1 MNKKTTARI
10 IHKKMNS
17 WLKTIKDEELRKDVS
32 ESLIVS
38 GGCIASLL
46 SSEDV
51 NDYDV
56 YIRSMDVLMRLTTY
70 YGITGYDGR
79 EAERLLEEYDA
90 ARPDNSEES
99 AKGIFLRNMKPDQV
113 KLDVDSSGHL
123 TEYKEENEVPYRLIF
138 TSQNAMS
145 LSDDLQI
152 VTRFTGTAEEI
163 HKNYDFVHATNYF
176 TMEDGLVCNEKA
188 LMSLLTKTLYYQ
200 GSLYPLTSIIR
211 MKKFILRKWQI
222 NAGEILKII
231 FQISKL
237 DLEDIDVLEEQLI
250 GVDVAYFASLISTLR
265 GGQGLTEEF
274 LREEIEKL
282 FN

>member
-1 MNKKTTARI
+1 
-10 IHKKMNS
+10 MNS

-46 SSEDV
+46 SSEEV

-70 YGITGYDGR
+70 YGVTGYDGR

-237 DLEDIDVLEEQLI
+237 DLENIDVLEEQLI
-250 GVDVAYFASLISTLR
+250 GVDVAYFAKLISTLR

>member
-1 MNKKTTARI
+1 
-10 IHKKMNS
+10 
-17 WLKTIKDEELRKDVS
+17 
-32 ESLIVS
+32 
-38 GGCIASLL
+38 
-46 SSEDV
+46 
-51 NDYDV
+51 
-56 YIRSMDVLMRLTTY
+56 
-70 YGITGYDGR
+70 
-79 EAERLLEEYDA
+79 
-90 ARPDNSEES
+90 
-99 AKGIFLRNMKPDQV
+99 MKPDQV

-237 DLEDIDVLEEQLI
+237 DLENIDVLEEQLI